1 MQLPKKRWRTLM
13 CAGVLSVLTACQT
26 TPSATP
32 PSSVQ
37 QNDAYTN
44 LYPEA
49 QAHQL
54 YALDRVSLNAS
65 PFQHAQ
71 QVNVR
76 YLLALDADKL
86 LAPYLREA
94 GVDTKA
100 PTYGNW
106 EGTGLD
112 GHIGGHYL
120 TALSLAWATTGDE
133 AISQRLD
140 YKLDELKRAQE
151 ATGGY
156 LGGIPGSAALWSEIK
171 RGDIKADLF
180 SLNERWVP
188 LYNIDKIFHGLR
200 DAYVIGKREK
210 AKAMLSKLGEWM
222 LDVTAN
228 LNDEQIKAMLYSEH
242 GGLNAAF
249 ADMAVILDDPRYL
262 ALARQFTHQRIVEP
276 LTRSEDTLT
285 GLHANTQIPK
295 IIGALKVAGLS
306 DDAAWE
312 DAAIYFWE
320 TVSQQRSVSI
330 GGNSVREHFHD
341 KEDFTPMVEDVE
353 GPETCNTYNMLKLSK
368 LLFLRTGDTR
378 YLDFYERATYNHIL
392 SSQHPEHGG
401 LVYFTSMRPGHYRMY
416 SSVQDSMWCCVGSGI
431 ENHSKYGELIYTHDV
446 DNLWVNLFIS
456 STLQW
461 PEKGVSVD
469 LQTHFPDQ
477 NAVAIAISRTK
488 PGISDPWTLNI
499 RQPSW
504 LDSPLQI
511 SVNGERVE
519 TMQHDGYVAIHR
531 TWREGDE
538 VTFSLDA
545 SPRVEQLP
553 DGQDYYS
560 ILYGPVV
567 LATRVEAFENESL
580 RFISDDSRMGH
591 VAAGPVCPPEA
602 LPVILG
608 DPERFLNSL
617 DRQSSTDLIFTVS
630 DHLAVGSAGDNP
642 LEESISKTLI
652 PFFRLHDSRYQVYWP
667 QMRKEEFSAFV
678 TDAKAKTKAKAALM
692 AKTVDQI
699 TPGEQQPEVEHDFAG
714 ENTRAGV
721 NDGRHWRDATG
732 WFSYN
737 LKNPEGRARF
747 LRLTFFAGDRD
758 RRFSVLL
765 NNRELATVKLPQGKP
780 ETTFYYVDYAIPDT
794 LTREP
799 VLQIKFVA
807 GPDSVAGGIYG
818 IRLMSEQ

>member
-1 MQLPKKRWRTLM
+1 MQLLNRTWRTLL
-13 CAGVLSVLTACQT
+13 CAGVLSALTACQT
-26 TPSATP
+26 TPTASS
-32 PSSVQ
+32 PSVK
-37 QNDAYTN
+37 QNDAYTS
-44 LYPEA
+44 LYPEPQA
-49 QAHQL
+49 QHL
-54 YALDRVSLNAS
+54 YALDRVNLNAS

-71 QVNVR
+71 QTNLR

-94 GVDTKA
+94 GVETKA

-106 EGTGLD
+106 EGSGLD

-140 YKLDELKRAQE
+140 YMLSELSRAQE
-151 ATGGY
+151 ATSGY
-156 LGGIPGSAALWSEIK
+156 LGGIPGSAQMWAEIQK
-171 RGDIKADLF
+171 GEIKADLF

-200 DAYVIGKREK
+200 DAYVVGKREN
-210 AKAMLSKLGEWM
+210 AKNMLSALGEWM
-222 LDVTAN
+222 LDITEN
-228 LNDEQIKAMLYSEH
+228 LSDEQIQEMLYSEH

-262 ALARQFTHQRIVEP
+262 QLAKRFTHDRIVEP
-276 LTRSEDTLT
+276 LTRSKDTLT

-295 IIGALKVAGLS
+295 IVGALKVAELS
-306 DDAAWE
+306 DNKVWEEAAV
-312 DAAIYFWE
+312 YFWE
-320 TVSQQRSVSI
+320 TVSQERSVSI
-330 GGNSVREHFHD
+330 GGNSVREHFHGKD
-341 KEDFTPMVEDVE
+341 DFTPMVEDVE

-456 STLQW
+456 SSLQW
-461 PEKGVSVD
+461 PKKGVSVD
-469 LQTHFPDQ
+469 LQTRFPDQ
-477 NAVAIAISRTK
+477 NEVAIAISKTK
-488 PGISDPWTLNI
+488 PGASDPWTLNI

-504 LDSPLQI
+504 LSGPLEI
-511 SVNGERVE
+511 RVNGKPVSAEEKAGYVSIERV
-519 TMQHDGYVAIHR
+519 
-531 TWREGDE
+531 WREGDE
-538 VTFSLDA
+538 VTFTLAA

-560 ILYGPVV
+560 VLYGPVV
-567 LATRVEAFENESL
+567 LATRVQAFENESL
-580 RFISDDSRMGH
+580 SFVADDSRMGH
-591 VAAGPVCPPEA
+591 IAAGPVCPPEA

-608 DPERFLNSL
+608 DPASFLEGL
-617 DRQSSTDLIFTVS
+617 DRQSSEDLIFTVS
-630 DHLAVGSAGDNP
+630 DHMAVGNAGDNP
-642 LEESISKTLI
+642 LDASASKTLI

-667 QMRKEEFSAFV
+667 QMQETEFSAFV
-678 TDAKAKTKAKAALM
+678 ADAKAKSEAKAELM

-721 NDGRHWRDATG
+721 NNGMHWRDATG

-737 LKNPEGRARF
+737 LKNPDKRARL

-758 RRFSVLL
+758 RHFTVYL
-765 NNRELATVKLPQGKP
+765 NNRELASVSLPHGEP
-780 ETTFYYVDYAIPDT
+780 DTEFYTVDYVIPDA
-794 LTREP
+794 LTNQP
-799 VLQIKFVA
+799 VLQLKFVA
-807 GPDSVAGGIYG
+807 EPDSVAGGIYG
-818 IRLMSEQ
+818 IRLMSGE

>member
-1 MQLPKKRWRTLM
+1 MQLPDKYWRTFL

-26 TPSATP
+26 TPSAA
-32 PSSVQ
+32 SSAVKQ
-37 QNDAYTN
+37 HDAYTS
-44 LYPEA
+44 LYPEPQA
-49 QAHQL
+49 QQL
-54 YALDRVSLNAS
+54 YALDRVNLNAS

-86 LAPYLREA
+86 LTPYLREA
-94 GVDTKA
+94 GVDTRA

-106 EGTGLD
+106 EGSGLD

-120 TALSLAWATTGDE
+120 TALSLAWATTGDA

-140 YKLDELKRAQE
+140 YMLDELARAQT

-156 LGGIPGSAALWSEIK
+156 LGGIPGSAELWAQIKNGEIN
-171 RGDIKADLF
+171 ADLF

-210 AKAMLSKLGEWM
+210 AKVMLSRLGEWM
-222 LDVTAN
+222 LDITEN
-228 LNDEQIKAMLYSEH
+228 LSDEQIQAMLYSEH

-262 ALARQFTHQRIVEP
+262 TLARQFTHQRIIEP
-276 LTRSEDTLT
+276 LTRSKDTLT

-306 DDAAWE
+306 DDKAWE
-312 DAAIYFWE
+312 EAAVFFWE

-368 LLFLRTGDTR
+368 LLFLRSGDTR

-469 LQTHFPDQ
+469 LQTRFPDQ
-477 NAVAIAISRTK
+477 NAVTIAISRTK
-488 PGISDPWTLNI
+488 PGVGDPWTMHL

-504 LDSPLQI
+504 LQGPLDV
-511 SVNGERVE
+511 SVNGKRITEK
-519 TMQHDGYVAIHR
+519 TKDGYIAINR
-531 TWREGDE
+531 VWREGDE
-538 VTFSLDA
+538 VTFTLDA

-560 ILYGPVV
+560 VLYGPVV
-567 LATRVEAFENESL
+567 LATRVQAFENESL
-580 RFISDDSRMGH
+580 NFVADDNRMGH
-591 VAAGPVCPPEA
+591 IAAGPVCPPEA

-608 DPERFLNSL
+608 DPERFLDSL
-617 DRQSSTDLIFTVS
+617 DRQPSEDLIFTVS
-630 DHLAVGSAGDNP
+630 DHMAIGNTGDNP
-642 LEESISKTLI
+642 FDTPQSKTLI
-652 PFFRLHDSRYQVYWP
+652 PFFRLHDSRYQIYWP
-667 QMRKEEFSAFV
+667 QMQESEFSTFV
-678 TDAKAKTKAKAALM
+678 ADAKAKSEAKAELM

-714 ENTRAGV
+714 EATRAGV
-721 NDGRHWRDATG
+721 NNGMHWRDATG

-737 LKNPEGRARF
+737 LKNPDKRARL
-747 LRLTFFAGDRD
+747 LRLTFFSGDQD
-758 RRFSVLL
+758 RHFTVML
-765 NNRELATVKLPQGKP
+765 NNRVLANVSLPHGEP
-780 ETTFYYVDYAIPDT
+780 DSEFYTVDYMIPDA
-794 LTREP
+794 LTNEP
-799 VLQIKFVA
+799 ILQLKFVA